1 MTKWEEW
8 EHVHAKEDVRDLNIV
23 LVIFAMIAVVLAVL
37 NLSVS

>member
-23 LVIFAMIAVVLAVL
+23 LVILTMIVVLLAVL